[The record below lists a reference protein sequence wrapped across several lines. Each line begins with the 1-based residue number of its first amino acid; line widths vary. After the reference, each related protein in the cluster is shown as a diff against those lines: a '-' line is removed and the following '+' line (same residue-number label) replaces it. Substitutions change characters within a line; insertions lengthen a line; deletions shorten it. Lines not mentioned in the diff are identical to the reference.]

1 MMPSMHAIVTAARTE
16 GIEVRENVPMRTM
29 TTFKIGGNAR
39 AVLFPHSE
47 EQAVQAV
54 TACYRAGLRPL
65 VLGNGSNM
73 LFPDAGY
80 SGVILHLE
88 GGEFETLSV
97 EGETVHCGAGVPL
110 SRLCMF
116 ALENCLTGLEF
127 AYGIPGSAGGAA
139 FMNAGAYGGE
149 MKDVIVSCRHI
160 TPEGTVGELSGDAL
174 AFGYRDS
181 AYKRNGCM
189 ITAVTLQFKRGDRAA
204 IKAKME
210 DLIGRR
216 RAKQPVEY
224 PSAGSVF
231 KRPPNHFAGTLIEQC
246 GLKGCRVG
254 GAQVSEK
261 HAGFIINTGGAT
273 CDDVKALIRLVQDT
287 VREQTGVSLEP
298 EVMMIE

>member
-1 MMPSMHAIVTAARTE
+1 MMPSMDAIIAAARA
-16 GIEVRENVPMRTM
+16 GGMEVRENVPLRTM
-29 TTFKIGGNAR
+29 TTFKIGGNAQ
-39 AVLFPHSE
+39 AVLLPRSE
-47 EQAVQAV
+47 EQAAWAV
-54 TACYRAGLRPL
+54 TACHHAGIRPL
-65 VLGNGSNM
+65 VLGNGSNV
-73 LFPDAGY
+73 LFSDAGY
-80 SGVILHLE
+80 NGVILHLE
-88 GGEFETLSV
+88 GDFVTLSV
-97 EGETVHCGAGVPL
+97 EGETIRCGAGVPL

-116 ALENCLTGLEF
+116 ALENGLTGLEF

-139 FMNAGAYGGE
+139 YMNAGAYGGE

-160 TPEGTVGELSGDAL
+160 TPEGAIGELTGDAL

-181 AYKRNGCM
+181 AYKHNGCM
-189 ITAVTLQFKRGDRAA
+189 ITAVTLQLKHGDRRV

-231 KRPPNHFAGTLIEQC
+231 KRPPDHFAGTLIEQC
-246 GLKGCRVG
+246 GLKGRRVG

-273 CDDVKALIRLVQDT
+273 CEDVKALIRLVQDT
-287 VREQTGVSLEP
+287 VREQTGISLEP